1 VNKRTLS
8 ILILAI
14 VLSIIGVY
22 SFWNEK
28 HKENLLVHNIR
39 VIRVKGIFISR
50 NETPVHGSSSIN
62 VKYKVGNVS
71 YMLKERVS
79 FPGLKVGDTVLV
91 EYAIEDNSV
100 ARVVG
105 KLKK

>member
-1 VNKRTLS
+1 M
-8 ILILAI
+8 ILAI
-14 VLSIIGVY
+14 VLSIIGFY

-28 HKENLLVHNIR
+28 RKENLLGHH
-39 VIRVKGIFISR
+39 IRVKGVFISR
-50 NETPVHGSSSIN
+50 NETPVHGSASIN

-71 YMLKERVS
+71 YILKERVS

-91 EYAIEDNSV
+91 EYAVEDNSV